1 MDFTI
6 DIDTGGSFTDGFITA
21 GDNVYQIK
29 VPFFSFVSPIEIEG
43 NPRFPQFLLDSMGV
57 GACFYLKSAVVN
69 YQFAVHEKSIHPA
82 P

>member
-29 VPFFSFVSPIEIEG
+29 VTF
-43 NPRFPQFLLDSMGV
+43 RL
-57 GACFYLKSAVVN
+57 SA
-69 YQFAVHEKSIHPA
+69 
-82 P
+82 